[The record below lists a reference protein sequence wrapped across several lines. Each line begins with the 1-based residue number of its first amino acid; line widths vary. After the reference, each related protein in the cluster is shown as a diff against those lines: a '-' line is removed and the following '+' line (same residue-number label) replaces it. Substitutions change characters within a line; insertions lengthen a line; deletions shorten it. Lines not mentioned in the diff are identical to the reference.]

1 MDILK
6 ILNSKTREKILR
18 LFFSDT
24 GKKYYLRELEKIL
37 SYSVANIRR
46 ELISLEK
53 TGLFRR
59 EKVANLVY
67 YSLNQNSP
75 FFEGIE
81 VILRASL
88 SIDSKKVKK
97 ELGSKLNKEDFVAIK
112 KEDLDSLIY
121 RIGELENIVK
131 GISKS
136 IPRLSIDDYVAK
148 KGLEQ
153 KDKVFVRKIK

>member
-1 MDILK
+1 MDIFKL
-6 ILNSKTREKILR
+6 LDSKTREKILR
-18 LFFSDT
+18 LFFSDPE
-24 GKKYYLRELEKIL
+24 KKYYLRELEKIL
-37 SYSVANIRR
+37 SVSVGNIRR

-53 TGLFRR
+53 ISLFKK

-81 VILRASL
+81 VILQASA
-88 SIDSKKVKK
+88 SVDSKKVKK
-97 ELGSKLNKEDFVAIK
+97 ELKTKSAKENFVAIK
-112 KEDLDSLIY
+112 KDDLDSLIY

-136 IPRLSIDDYVAK
+136 IPTLSIDDYVAK
-148 KGLEQ
+148 KGSEE
-153 KDKVFVRKIK
+153 KDKVMVRRIK

>member
-37 SYSVANIRR
+37 SVSVDNIRR

-53 TGLFRR
+53 IGLFKK

-131 GISKS
+131 GISKN
-136 IPRLSIDDYVAK
+136 IPKLDIVDYVAK
-148 KGLEQ
+148 KAEE
-153 KDKVFVRKIK
+153 KDKVMIRKAK